1 MSTQSGDTIW
11 AKRHGLDSSYPLIR
25 HLLDTAAIA
34 EQLFYHWLRPGLQE
48 QITQALGAEA
58 PRIVAAIAGIHDIGK
73 ANPLFQGQLA
83 QSGEVWQAVRDQI
96 AREENVDFPPA
107 ARSNRWA
114 KLAALRR
121 HEQVSALSL
130 SDIRLD
136 ELTTGEAWHI
146 LPALGHHGFFRLPL
160 SNSRDRRLDSATVDD
175 CLNFPGWKEK
185 REEISAQFYDALG
198 IDHGTLP
205 EQAPVTVG
213 LLLSGLTVLAD
224 RLASHTN
231 WVQRSQA
238 DLQQSTIPAN
248 DYAGWFAAQKSHAP
262 AHIKQF
268 LGIYEGWPS
277 QEAAQDAILGP
288 GREPYEVQRLTRDN
302 DAGLVAVMSAT
313 GSGKTEAALLRHAR
327 RHERLLFL
335 LPTQATTNALMRRV
349 QKAYSSTSNV
359 ASLAHSLASIE
370 DFYTTPVTSFDDSTD
385 HAEPSMQQNEGLFP
399 SSFVRSGISRLL
411 ASVSVATVDQCL
423 KAGLPI
429 KWLHLVLL
437 ALANSHIVID
447 EVHTLDHYQMKLLGP
462 VLEWMGAT
470 NSRVTLL
477 TATMPRWQLREAYRA
492 YTGTDFTDDFGF
504 PAIAS
509 SALPASSAPPRSKS
523 VQSFSS
529 PASKTLLEVE
539 TSTANSTVSAHVSW
553 AQHQRQA
560 HPDARIGII
569 CNQVAWAQEV
579 ARELAA
585 DGHKVILLHSAMTA
599 EHRRINAERL
609 TSSCGPN
616 GDGKGLTV
624 VGTQAIEASLDIDLD
639 MLSTD
644 LCPASSLLQR
654 LGRLWR
660 HADDHRWSRIP
671 KAPHKMGRIVAM
683 DFAKGGALPYYEA
696 EMEKTMHWLSNHKEI
711 CFPDDC
717 QPFVEAATVSMK
729 DLERADATA
738 AEYEQN
744 AAHLLQRSKGKQRS
758 YSMSQLLDPEQ
769 WLDELSR
776 ELRAE
781 EGMLSPDADELRT
794 RDIEEESVQVIIGS
808 SDSQLPGAWPGTPE
822 ELLSVDGSDK
832 TAIRQ
837 AMKGSMPIR
846 ARKFAQISEHSTS
859 LAGAKT
865 ILSRYVFVPA
875 DGLYDA
881 FLGFIGPQPEA

>member
-1 MSTQSGDTIW
+1 MSTQSGETIW

-34 EQLFYHWLRPGLQE
+34 EQLFHTWLRPGLQE

-231 WVQRSQA
+231 WVQRSHA

-385 HAEPSMQQNEGLFP
+385 HAEPSMQQNEGL
-399 SSFVRSGISRLL
+399 
-411 ASVSVATVDQCL
+411 
-423 KAGLPI
+423 
-429 KWLHLVLL
+429 
-437 ALANSHIVID
+437 
-447 EVHTLDHYQMKLLGP
+447 
-462 VLEWMGAT
+462 
-470 NSRVTLL
+470 
-477 TATMPRWQLREAYRA
+477 
-492 YTGTDFTDDFGF
+492 
-504 PAIAS
+504 
-509 SALPASSAPPRSKS
+509 
-523 VQSFSS
+523 S
-529 PASKTLLEVE
+529 P
-539 TSTANSTVSAHVSW
+539 
-553 AQHQRQA
+553 
-560 HPDARIGII
+560 
-569 CNQVAWAQEV
+569 
-579 ARELAA
+579 
-585 DGHKVILLHSAMTA
+585 
-599 EHRRINAERL
+599 
-609 TSSCGPN
+609 
-616 GDGKGLTV
+616 
-624 VGTQAIEASLDIDLD
+624 
-639 MLSTD
+639 
-644 LCPASSLLQR
+644 
-654 LGRLWR
+654 
-660 HADDHRWSRIP
+660 
-671 KAPHKMGRIVAM
+671 
-683 DFAKGGALPYYEA
+683 
-696 EMEKTMHWLSNHKEI
+696 
-711 CFPDDC
+711 
-717 QPFVEAATVSMK
+717 
-729 DLERADATA
+729 
-738 AEYEQN
+738 
-744 AAHLLQRSKGKQRS
+744 HLL
-758 YSMSQLLDPEQ
+758 
-769 WLDELSR
+769 
-776 ELRAE
+776 
-781 EGMLSPDADELRT
+781 
-794 RDIEEESVQVIIGS
+794 
-808 SDSQLPGAWPGTPE
+808 
-822 ELLSVDGSDK
+822 
-832 TAIRQ
+832 
-837 AMKGSMPIR
+837 
-846 ARKFAQISEHSTS
+846 
-859 LAGAKT
+859 
-865 ILSRYVFVPA
+865 FVPA
-875 DGLYDA
+875 SRDCWRR
-881 FLGFIGPQPEA
+881 

>member
-1 MSTQSGDTIW
+1 MSTQSGETIW

-34 EQLFYHWLRPGLQE
+34 EQLFHTWLRPGLQE

-83 QSGEVWQAVRDQI
+83 QSGEAWQAVREQI

-114 KLAALRR
+114 KLTALRR

-175 CLNFPGWKEK
+175 CLNFPGWKDK
-185 REEISAQFYDALG
+185 REEISAQLYNALG
-198 IDHGTLP
+198 TDRDTFP

-224 RLASHTN
+224 RLASQTN

-238 DLQQSTIPAN
+238 DLQQATIPAD

-277 QEAAQDAILGP
+277 QAAAQDAILGP

-370 DFYTTPVTSFDDSTD
+370 DFYTTPVTTFEDATD
-385 HAEPSMQQNEGLFP
+385 HAEPSLQHNEGLFP

-437 ALANSHIVID
+437 ALANSHVVID

-492 YTGTDFTDDFGF
+492 YTGTDFTDDFTF

-509 SALPASSAPPRSKS
+509 SAPVRSKS
-523 VQSFSS
+523 TQSFPS
-529 PASKTLLEVE
+529 PASKALLEVE
-539 TSTANSTVSAHVSW
+539 NSGANSTVAEHVSW
-553 AQHQRQA
+553 AQHQRQS
-560 HPDARIGII
+560 HPDARIGIS
-569 CNQVAWAQEV
+569 ATKSP
-579 ARELAA
+579 
-585 DGHKVILLHSAMTA
+585 GHKRSHASWLPTGTMSF
-599 EHRRINAERL
+599 
-609 TSSCGPN
+609 SC
-616 GDGKGLTV
+616 
-624 VGTQAIEASLDIDLD
+624 
-639 MLSTD
+639 
-644 LCPASSLLQR
+644 
-654 LGRLWR
+654 
-660 HADDHRWSRIP
+660 
-671 KAPHKMGRIVAM
+671 
-683 DFAKGGALPYYEA
+683 
-696 EMEKTMHWLSNHKEI
+696 
-711 CFPDDC
+711 
-717 QPFVEAATVSMK
+717 
-729 DLERADATA
+729 
-738 AEYEQN
+738 
-744 AAHLLQRSKGKQRS
+744 
-758 YSMSQLLDPEQ
+758 
-769 WLDELSR
+769 
-776 ELRAE
+776 
-781 EGMLSPDADELRT
+781 
-794 RDIEEESVQVIIGS
+794 
-808 SDSQLPGAWPGTPE
+808 
-822 ELLSVDGSDK
+822 
-832 TAIRQ
+832 IR
-837 AMKGSMPIR
+837 P
-846 ARKFAQISEHSTS
+846 
-859 LAGAKT
+859 
-865 ILSRYVFVPA
+865 
-875 DGLYDA
+875 
-881 FLGFIGPQPEA
+881 